1 MNAEGVTST
10 AGVPTVWSGL
20 LNYWREHDT
29 SVPTLK
35 VTIIGGSAV
44 PRSMVEAFDKEF
56 GIEVRQGWGMT
67 EMSPIG
73 SINMLKPEQRAA
85 PDTERYDIQVRQ
97 GRAVYGVEMKIV
109 DAEGKTLPCD
119 GKAFGELKVRGPWV
133 SRAYYCEEEDE
144 VLDSEGWFPT
154 GDVATIDADG
164 YMHITDRI
172 KDLIKS
178 GGEWISSIELENLA
192 MSHPD
197 VMQAAVIGIPD
208 EKWAERPLLIVKLK
222 AEAAPSKEDL
232 LGFFK
237 GKVADWSI
245 PDDVVMVE
253 ELPIGGTGKVQ
264 KTELRKMYA

>member
-1 MNAEGVTST
+1 M
-10 AGVPTVWSGL
+10 
-20 LNYWREHDT
+20 
-29 SVPTLK
+29 
-35 VTIIGGSAV
+35 
-44 PRSMVEAFDKEF
+44 PRSMVEGFEKEF
-56 GIEVRQGWGMT
+56 GVEVRQGWGMT
-67 EMSPIG
+67 ETSPIG
-73 SINMLKPEQRAA
+73 TGNVLKPEQRAA
-85 PDTERYDIQVRQ
+85 PAPERYDIQIRQ

-109 DAEGKTLPCD
+109 DAEGDTLPCD

-133 SRAYYCEEEDE
+133 SRGYFRDE
-144 VLDSEGWFPT
+144 KSEVVDSEGWFAT
-154 GDVATIDADG
+154 GDVATIDSDG

-178 GGEWISSIELENLA
+178 GGEWISSIALENLA

-208 EKWAERPLLIVKLK
+208 EKWSERPLLIVRPNPG
-222 AEAAPSKEDL
+222 ANPSKEDL

-237 GKVADWSI
+237 DKVEDWSI

-264 KTELRKMYA
+264 KTELRKTYG